1 MRLRLTIGVRI
12 ALGACLAIGLMAAVA
27 LVTQRGIAA
36 MSLAAAHARALEG
49 VATQVRDVMSSALAE
64 QSAVRGFTAGG
75 GGAYAR
81 AMVRSR
87 GTLRARLARL
97 RDSDRTTLIPV
108 NRLEQI
114 DVFEQQIED
123 GIALLDRGYA
133 LREAEIRSGRREAAV
148 RALGDDDAQFGAVS
162 TQAGKLYAF
171 VADGARAA
179 NGELEAAG
187 RAVVMTLALST
198 AFAIAVFGLL
208 SLFAGRSISLGLSRV
223 TTALREIA
231 GDDVA
236 RLVQSFRG
244 LADGDLDRR
253 YATERRPLAVASH
266 DEIGVLSTSYDE
278 LVGGLQEISIAFG
291 AMGSSLRATVGRIAG
306 VSEDLVSESAAVSAS
321 SAESATAVRQILT
334 AVRDATLA
342 SREQAKEL
350 DDARDRVAA
359 LDAAAGAIAGGS
371 RRQADAGSAGSQA
384 VATLDV
390 EIARFDELG
399 ARLSTAASGA
409 LREAESGSAAVRRA
423 VESMNAIGAR
433 SAEAMAVIDALER
446 RTAAVSQIVAAID
459 DIADQTNLLA
469 INAAIEAARAGTQG
483 RGFAVVA
490 SEIRTLAET
499 SRRSTQEIEEML
511 VATRADAVGAAKAMR
526 EASDATANGA
536 ALAGAADAA
545 LGAIRDAIESTSRV
559 SREVAA
565 RATQMRGASAQLAQ
579 EIASVASDALLNAGG
594 AAEQQR
600 LSAEIS
606 RLVTAIAANAGRSAA
621 MMQQISAATEQTAAQ
636 LGRVDASTHHTRE
649 RAQMLD
655 ELLSAFRFNSRPS
668 APPERSGDRL
678 LAAIVE
684 GS

>member
-1 MRLRLTIGVRI
+1 MRPRLTIGVRI

-36 MSLAAAHARALEG
+36 MSLAAAHAQALEA
-49 VATQVRDVMSSALAE
+49 VATRVRDVMSSALAE
-64 QSAVRGFTAGG
+64 QSAVRGLVASGDA
-75 GGAYAR
+75 AYAR
-81 AMVRSR
+81 AMVRAR

-123 GIALLDRGYA
+123 GVALLDRGYA
-133 LREAEIRSGRREAAV
+133 MRAAEIRAGRRGAAV
-148 RALGDDDAQFGAVS
+148 RALRGDDAQFGAIS
-162 TQAGKLYAF
+162 TQAAKLYAF
-171 VADGARAA
+171 VADGAAAA
-179 NGELEAAG
+179 NAQLDAAG
-187 RAVVMTLALST
+187 RAVVTTLALST
-198 AFAIAVFGLL
+198 GFAIAGFGLL
-208 SLFAGRSISLGLSRV
+208 SLFAGRSISMRLGRV
-223 TTALREIA
+223 TNALREIA
-231 GDDVA
+231 EDDIS

-244 LADGDLDRR
+244 LADGDLDLR
-253 YATERRPLAVASH
+253 YATGRRPLAAASR

-278 LVGGLQEISIAFG
+278 LVAGLHEIAIAFA
-291 AMGSSLRATVGRIAG
+291 AMGSSLRETVGRIAG
-306 VSEDLVSESAAVSAS
+306 VSEDLVGESAAVSAS
-321 SAESATAVRQILT
+321 TADSATAVRQILA

-350 DDARDRVAA
+350 DDARDRITA
-359 LDAAAGAIAGGS
+359 LDAAAGAIADGS
-371 RRQADAGSAGSQA
+371 RRQADAGSAGSLA

-399 ARLSTAASGA
+399 ARLATAAAGA
-409 LREAESGSAAVRRA
+409 LREAQSGSAAVRRA
-423 VESMNAIGAR
+423 AESMTSIGER
-433 SAEAMAVIDALER
+433 SAEAMSVIDVLER
-446 RTAAVSQIVAAID
+446 RTAEVSRIVAAID

-490 SEIRTLAET
+490 AEIRTLAEH

-536 ALAGAADAA
+536 ALAGAADVA
-545 LGAIRDAIESTSRV
+545 LDAIRDAIESTSRV

-594 AAEQQR
+594 ATEQQR
-600 LSAEIS
+600 LSADIS
-606 RLVTAIAANAGRSAA
+606 RLVAALAANAGRSAA

-655 ELLSAFRFNSRPS
+655 ELLSAFRFGNRPS
-668 APPERSGDRL
+668 TAPARIGDRL
-678 LAAIVE
+678 LAAIGE
-684 GS
+684 KS

>member
-1 MRLRLTIGVRI
+1 MRPRLTIGVRI

-36 MSLAAAHARALEG
+36 MSLAAAHARALEA

-64 QSAVRGFTAGG
+64 QSAVRGLVASGDD
-75 GGAYAR
+75 AYAR
-81 AMVRSR
+81 AMMRAR

-123 GIALLDRGYA
+123 GVALLARGYA
-133 LREAEIRSGRREAAV
+133 MRAAEIHANRRAAAV
-148 RALGDDDAQFGAVS
+148 RALQDDDAQFGAIS
-162 TQAGKLYAF
+162 TRAEKLYAF
-171 VADGARAA
+171 VADGAAAA
-179 NGELEAAG
+179 NAQLDAAG
-187 RAVVMTLALST
+187 RAVVTTLALST
-198 AFAIAVFGLL
+198 ALAIAGFGML
-208 SLFAGRSISLGLSRV
+208 SLFAGRSISMRLGRV
-223 TTALREIA
+223 TNALREIA

-236 RLVQSFRG
+236 RLVHSFRG
-244 LADGDLDRR
+244 LADGDLDLR
-253 YATERRPLAVASH
+253 YVTERRALAATSR

-278 LVGGLQEISIAFG
+278 LVAGLQEIAIAFA
-291 AMGSSLRATVGRIAG
+291 AMGSSLRETVGRIAG
-306 VSEDLVSESAAVSAS
+306 VSEDLVGESAAVSAS
-321 SAESATAVRQILT
+321 TADSATAMRQILA

-350 DDARDRVAA
+350 DDARDRVTA
-359 LDAAAGAIAGGS
+359 LDAAAGAIADGS
-371 RRQADAGSAGSQA
+371 RRQADAGSAGSLA

-399 ARLSTAASGA
+399 ARLAAAASGA
-409 LREAESGSAAVRRA
+409 LREAEGGSAAVRRA
-423 VESMNAIGAR
+423 VESMTAIGAR
-433 SAEAMAVIDALER
+433 SAEAMAVIDVLER
-446 RTAAVSQIVAAID
+446 RTGEVSRIVAAID

-469 INAAIEAARAGTQG
+469 INAAIEAARAGTHG

-490 SEIRTLAET
+490 AEIRTLAET

-511 VATRADAVGAAKAMR
+511 VATRADAIGAAMAMR
-526 EASDATANGA
+526 EASDATSNGT
-536 ALAGAADAA
+536 ALAGAADSA
-545 LGAIRDAIESTSRV
+545 LDAIRDAIESTSRV
-559 SREVAA
+559 SREVVA
-565 RATQMRGASAQLAQ
+565 RATQMRSTSAQLAQ

-600 LSAEIS
+600 LNADIS
-606 RLVTAIAANAGRSAA
+606 RLVAALAANAGRSAA

-655 ELLSAFRFNSRPS
+655 ELLSAFRFGNRPS
-668 APPERSGDRL
+668 APLARTGDRL

>member
-12 ALGACLAIGLMAAVA
+12 ALGACLAIGLMAGVA

-36 MSLAAAHARALEG
+36 MSLAAAHAQALEA
-49 VATQVRDVMSSALAE
+49 VATRVRDVMSSALAE
-64 QSAVRGFTAGG
+64 QSAVRGLVAGG
-75 GGAYAR
+75 DVAYAR

-123 GIALLDRGYA
+123 GVALLDRGYA
-133 LREAEIRSGRREAAV
+133 LRAAEIRAGRRDAAV
-148 RALGDDDAQFGAVS
+148 RALRQDDAQFGAIS
-162 TQAGKLYAF
+162 TQAEKLYAF

-179 NGELEAAG
+179 NAQLDAAG
-187 RAVVMTLALST
+187 SAVVTTLALST
-198 AFAIAVFGLL
+198 AFAIAGFGLL
-208 SLFAGRSISLGLSRV
+208 SLFAGRSISMRLGRV
-223 TTALREIA
+223 TNALREIA
-231 GDDVA
+231 EDDVA

-244 LADGDLDRR
+244 LADGDLDLR
-253 YATERRPLAVASH
+253 YVTERRPLVAASR

-278 LVGGLQEISIAFG
+278 LVAGLQEIAIAFA
-291 AMGSSLRATVGRIAG
+291 AMGASLRETVGRIAG
-306 VSEDLVSESAAVSAS
+306 VSEDLVGESAAVSAS
-321 SAESATAVRQILT
+321 TADSATAVRQILA
-334 AVRDATLA
+334 AVRDATFA

-359 LDAAAGAIAGGS
+359 LDAAAAAIADGS
-371 RRQADAGSAGSQA
+371 RRQADAGSAGSLA

-399 ARLSTAASGA
+399 ARLATAASGA

-423 VESMNAIGAR
+423 AESMTSIGAR
-433 SAEAMAVIDALER
+433 SAEAMAVIDVLER
-446 RTAAVSQIVAAID
+446 RTAEVSRIVAAVD

-490 SEIRTLAET
+490 SEIRTLAEN
-499 SRRSTQEIEEML
+499 SRRSTQEIEEIL
-511 VATRADAVGAAKAMR
+511 VATRADAIGAAKAMR
-526 EASDATANGA
+526 EASNATANGA
-536 ALAGAADAA
+536 ALAGAADGA
-545 LGAIRDAIESTSRV
+545 LDAIREAIESTSRV

-594 AAEQQR
+594 ATEQQR
-600 LSAEIS
+600 LSADIS
-606 RLVTAIAANAGRSAA
+606 RLVTAVAANAGRSAA
-621 MMQQISAATEQTAAQ
+621 MMQQISASTEQTAGQ

-655 ELLSAFRFNSRPS
+655 ELLSAFRFGSRPG
-668 APPERSGDRL
+668 ALPARTGDRL
-678 LAAIVE
+678 LAALVE
-684 GS
+684 GP